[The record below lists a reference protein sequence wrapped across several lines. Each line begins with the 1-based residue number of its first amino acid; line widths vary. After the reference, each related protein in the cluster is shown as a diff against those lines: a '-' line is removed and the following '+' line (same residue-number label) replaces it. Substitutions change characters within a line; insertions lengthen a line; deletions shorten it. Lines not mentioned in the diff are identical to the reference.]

1 MRKTILFFLL
11 LFASRVFSVEYIP
24 PRYELE
30 VHPDGNSNSFSLRIN
45 LKCFVN
51 ASSTRIF
58 VYIPDGIEIL
68 SGDKEKVIEL
78 DSGDV
83 YEDILSMRF
92 LSNGRYVISV
102 KAHYLGEGSIYRDME
117 IEYLY
122 VLKTDTSFTY
132 GFSVPSGFYDT
143 LDFAIKDTALVFLSG
158 DYHVVISGYV
168 SYYDE
173 DKESRIPFP
182 HARVCLVNEAGQVVA
197 FVWSNASGRYTIDT
211 YLPPGIYTIC
221 VVAKNEAAWIGGEF
235 FEGPRVFSPQYRIEA
250 ANMNIVKN
258 FDIPAGEQS
267 CWVRILR
274 SMYKAWKWSN
284 ENFGYARSCIKVN
297 YYSEGNKAYYA
308 PIFDYIVIE
317 GSNKVWGAVG
327 RYVCTHEYG
336 HGLMYE
342 KIGPI
347 EAFGPSPHYYYTV
360 SNLEFAFVE
369 GWAEFFGMAVWS
381 DKPSYYGKGW
391 VERYIPYPY
400 SSSYWRYPYWKG
412 EDGTNEDG
420 RIVEGAVMSFLW
432 DLFDGPQ
439 TNDGGSADFDD
450 DGIWNKAWEIGQVI
464 DKLKID
470 IFFHVDITDF
480 KAKWDELGY
489 PNCNEIYNINLNING
504 GSEGNKPPS
513 PVLLSVSLSESPTG
527 ILLHWSDS
535 AVNEGGFIIERKRG
549 TGNFTKIDTIK
560 MPNATSYIDI
570 SVWNEQTYTYRILTI
585 TADTSVPSN
594 EITISTPPWDFHVLW
609 IAENGVEL
617 GWNEFFGNEIGFQ
630 IARQRVG
637 ETYWDY
643 LYAPPNTESFIDNT
657 MERGG
662 TYRYKIRGI
671 LPGNSYSDWS
681 PEILV
686 TVPGLNSPTN
696 FTATPTS
703 YHSISLTWRDNSQY
717 NTGYEIEYKVENG
730 SWQHLVSLGDV
741 ESYPVDNLSPSTKYR
756 FRLWAVDDAGHCSDT
771 VYASAITL
779 PYLSSRDISALSGN
793 NSPSFRVS
801 PDGRL
806 GIVYLTLR
814 DGKYSLWYQESD
826 DGGNTWSDAVKI
838 AEPALP
844 LVNPGLGIR
853 DDGRITVV
861 WKRDTLY
868 LHEAWSFDGQEWERS
883 QFTNTGE
890 WVCSPGIW
898 KNRVVWVFRTEEPY
912 NYYCLAINDTI
923 YENRIGRCL
932 HPSFAYDRVLM
943 ESKER
948 LCLYSISERLFE
960 FISPGRYPVLD
971 WENGRYYGAF
981 VHGDTV
987 FGISMK
993 GNVWESKV
1001 MLGKIRVPS
1010 GVPESLYTPSVAGI
1024 DSEHGVVIWS
1034 SRDTLYCA
1042 MRLSSSSWTFPGVIE
1057 KGIHYFSPQVATDGD
1072 NLYVIW
1078 IEDGVAPYRIR
1089 FNKIDLSPSV
1099 SVLSPSLY
1107 DHNCRH
1113 WRIGYPLRISWEVYK
1128 SIAP

>member
-1 MRKTILFFLL
+1 MK
-11 LFASRVFSVEYIP
+11 YD
-24 PRYELE
+24 Y
-30 VHPDGNSNSFSLRIN
+30 PDEPGK
-45 LKCFVN
+45 LK
-51 ASSTRIF
+51 
-58 VYIPDGIEIL
+58 
-68 SGDKEKVIEL
+68 KE
-78 DSGDV
+78 
-83 YEDILSMRF
+83 
-92 LSNGRYVISV
+92 
-102 KAHYLGEGSIYRDME
+102 
-117 IEYLY
+117 
-122 VLKTDTSFTY
+122 
-132 GFSVPSGFYDT
+132 
-143 LDFAIKDTALVFLSG
+143 
-158 DYHVVISGYV
+158 
-168 SYYDE
+168 
-173 DKESRIPFP
+173 PFW
-182 HARVCLVNEAGQVVA
+182 Q
-197 FVWSNASGRYTIDT
+197 
-211 YLPPGIYTIC
+211 
-221 VVAKNEAAWIGGEF
+221 
-235 FEGPRVFSPQYRIEA
+235 
-250 ANMNIVKN
+250 
-258 FDIPAGEQS
+258 
-267 CWVRILR
+267 
-274 SMYKAWKWSN
+274 
-284 ENFGYARSCIKVN
+284 
-297 YYSEGNKAYYA
+297 
-308 PIFDYIVIE
+308 
-317 GSNKVWGAVG
+317 
-327 RYVCTHEYG
+327 
-336 HGLMYE
+336 
-342 KIGPI
+342 
-347 EAFGPSPHYYYTV
+347 
-360 SNLEFAFVE
+360 
-369 GWAEFFGMAVWS
+369 
-381 DKPSYYGKGW
+381 
-391 VERYIPYPY
+391 
-400 SSSYWRYPYWKG
+400 G
-412 EDGTNEDG
+412 EDGANTDG
-420 RIVEGAVMSFLW
+420 TKVEGAVMQFFW
-432 DLFDGPQ
+432 DLFDTRN
-439 TNDGGSADFDD
+439 TNDHSPGFDD
-450 DGIWNKAWEIGQVI
+450 ECCYNKTYEIGQTL
-464 DKLKID
+464 LKIGEEVP
-470 IFFHVDITDF
+470 IGSWQEMELPGDF
-480 KAKWDELGY
+480 E
-489 PNCNEIYNINLNING
+489 
-504 GSEGNKPPS
+504 
-513 PVLLSVSLSESPTG
+513 VSYWVPF
-527 ILLHWSDS
+527 SD
-535 AVNEGGFIIERKRG
+535 
-549 TGNFTKIDTIK
+549 
-560 MPNATSYIDI
+560 IDI
-570 SVWNEQTYTYRILTI
+570 SVFKNFWDDLGYPSIDEIYQVDFFGTKPPAPSNLQVISYDAYSVELSWQDNSECEGAFYVYRSRDGEIPDKILLPSGTQTWEDHNVSEGWTYTYCVKSLTC
-585 TADTSVPSN
+585 DTSNASNSVSITIPMTPPSN
-594 EITISTPPWDFHVLW
+594 LTASVL
-609 IAENGVEL
+609 
-617 GWNEFFGNEIGFQ
+617 
-630 IARQRVG
+630 
-637 ETYWDY
+637 
-643 LYAPPNTESFIDNT
+643 SSSS
-657 MERGG
+657 
-662 TYRYKIRGI
+662 I
-671 LPGNSYSDWS
+671 L
-681 PEILV
+681 
-686 TVPGLNSPTN
+686 
-696 FTATPTS
+696 
-703 YHSISLTWRDNSQY
+703 LTWRDNSRY

-1024 DSEHGVVIWS
+1024 DGEHGVVVWS

-1089 FNKIDLSPSV
+1089 FKKIDLSPSV
-1099 SVLSPSLY
+1099 SVLSPSVY
-1107 DHNCRH
+1107 DNNCRH
-1113 WRIGYPLRISWEVYK
+1113 WRIRYPLKITWEVYK
-1128 SIAP
+1128 SIAPVCSCVVYLHNLNAIPDGDIKRIGVV